1 MRKET
6 RKYICAELLN
16 YQRSRKELNRI
27 KEKLEEIK
35 LFPAYGTEYYTAEKL
50 MYYQDRV
57 QFLQKITEAI
67 AAAEQD
73 ATPEEKQL
81 LFLKFW
87 HPRPRPTDDCYS
99 RKIKY
104 QPYNDVQACK
114 RHLPQNRNAAGYG
127 FIKKKVKI

>member
-81 LFLKFW
+81 LFFPDREHSMSAW
-87 HPRPRPTDDCYS
+87 PRIFTINTRS
-99 RKIKY
+99 AVR
-104 QPYNDVQACK
+104 
-114 RHLPQNRNAAGYG
+114 
-127 FIKKKVKI
+127 